1 MLPDVLTSPTPE
13 EAATAPVFLSGK
25 PLPAWDETTL
35 NVGGALLWR
44 ILSELSARSEVE
56 LTTAYRQHGDLGAVA
71 SGVLPARN
79 LERDLSIVEIQ
90 RGFRQIAAA
99 RGPAMKG
106 VLVRDLLTQ
115 VPPLDAKYIIKIM
128 TGDLRIGL

>member
-1 MLPDVLTSPTPE
+1 MKQLASLCERVASTTKKLEKTTLVADYLKSRTTE
-13 EAATAPVFLSGK
+13 EAATAAVFLSGK
-25 PLPAWDETTL
+25 PFPAWDETTL

-44 ILSELSARSEVE
+44 IVSELSARSEVE

-90 RGFRQIAAA
+90 PSYRQIASA
-99 RGPAMKG
+99 RGPAKKAVMD
-106 VLVRDLLTQ
+106 R
-115 VPPLDAKYIIKIM
+115 
-128 TGDLRIGL
+128 